1 MRKVYIYDDYQLSS
15 GNGIGTFL
23 KEFARCVAQWGDD
36 IQLCMIMFRTNSE
49 EFRIGMR
56 GGMEYFFIPR
66 GLCKNPFE
74 ECEPVIAIL
83 RKHIIDTRD
92 TFFLI
97 NYTLCDRLM
106 SATRKYFPLSR
117 QGCVIHDFSWT
128 APLLGDVELFRGLV
142 AKKGREIP
150 FQYIEMLKLHRRE
163 ADQYRIADSVVCL
176 SEDSRDIL
184 QDCYFVPKE
193 KIALIPHGA
202 DTIKKTLSVS
212 AKQKWRASYYLNNN
226 EKVILMVGRV
236 CKTKGMFAY
245 LNAFKKV
252 LKKEPD
258 CRLVIAGELCNAPD
272 LLAAAGEAVIKITLT
287 GLLDKDKLSCWYRM
301 ADIGVIPSYSE
312 QYGYVGVEMM
322 AYGLPIVASD
332 GFGVRCMFQDGINAL
347 VAPIGNRSSNEYEQ
361 HLADCT
367 LRLLSSLKLRKRLK
381 DSARQILKR
390 KYAFSEMEKHYKAI
404 FMA

>member
-1 MRKVYIYDDYQLSS
+1 
-15 GNGIGTFL
+15 
-23 KEFARCVAQWGDD
+23 
-36 IQLCMIMFRTNSE
+36 
-49 EFRIGMR
+49 
-56 GGMEYFFIPR
+56 
-66 GLCKNPFE
+66 
-74 ECEPVIAIL
+74 
-83 RKHIIDTRD
+83 
-92 TFFLI
+92 
-97 NYTLCDRLM
+97 
-106 SATRKYFPLSR
+106 
-117 QGCVIHDFSWT
+117 
-128 APLLGDVELFRGLV
+128 
-142 AKKGREIP
+142 
-150 FQYIEMLKLHRRE
+150 
-163 ADQYRIADSVVCL
+163 
-176 SEDSRDIL
+176 
-184 QDCYFVPKE
+184 
-193 KIALIPHGA
+193 
-202 DTIKKTLSVS
+202 
-212 AKQKWRASYYLNNN
+212 
-226 EKVILMVGRV
+226 MVGRV

-252 LKKEPD
+252 LKKEHD